1 MNARTQIEADTA
13 WLAEHSMEITQ
24 EYAGK
29 WIAVFEGRIVGVGAT
44 AVEASDQAR
53 KVCPD
58 ESFILEAVEADA
70 DVIYGIL

>member
-1 MNARTQIEADTA
+1 MNTRTQLESDTG
-13 WLAEHSMEITQ
+13 WLAEHSMEISR

-29 WIAVFEGRIVGVGAT
+29 WIAVYEGRIVGVGAT
-44 AVEASDQAR
+44 AVEASNQAR

-58 ESFILEAVEADA
+58 ESFILEAVEGDA